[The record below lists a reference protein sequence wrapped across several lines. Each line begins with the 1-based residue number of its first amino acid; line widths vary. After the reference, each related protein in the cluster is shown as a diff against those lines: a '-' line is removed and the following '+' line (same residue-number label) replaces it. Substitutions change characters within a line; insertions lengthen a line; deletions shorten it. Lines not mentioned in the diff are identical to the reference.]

1 MKKVIVIKSN
11 KVLFYSSDI
20 SLGFFLFYKK
30 RRIMTVMTTHLG
42 TVESTLFVPMLGRIY
57 ASEHFPSILH
67 DTTALTLKS
76 QLPAEVLTNHTQTQ
90 YTYLA
95 SAVRS
100 ANIDR
105 HIQDFLSRNPDGAI
119 VQLGCGLETT
129 FNRNDNGRTRW
140 YGVDLPEVIKYRK
153 TLLPESHREKL
164 LATDAFSKQWL
175 RQVREEVGDV
185 PLLITASGLFYYFE
199 QKQVLDLLRMLGT
212 YGVIEVVFDAVNQRG
227 LRLMRRKWMKQV
239 GHADAQMYFCVD
251 SAKEL
256 ASNIANNVQVLADEP
271 FYRHID
277 KKGLKLSTKFNMIMS
292 DRLRMVKMIHLQ
304 YR

>member
-1 MKKVIVIKSN
+1 
-11 KVLFYSSDI
+11 
-20 SLGFFLFYKK
+20 
-30 RRIMTVMTTHLG
+30 MTVMTTHLG

-67 DTTALTLKS
+67 DKTALTLKS

-105 HIQDFLSRNPDGAI
+105 HIQDFLSRHPDGVI

-129 FNRNDNGRTRW
+129 FNRNDNGRTCW
-140 YGVDLPEVIKYRK
+140 YGVDLPEVIEYRK
-153 TLLPESHREKL
+153 TLLSESNREKL

-199 QKQVLDLLRMLGT
+199 RKQVLGLLRMLGS
-212 YGVIEVVFDAVNQRG
+212 YGMIEVVFDTVNQQG

-239 GHADAQMYFCVD
+239 GHADAQMYFCID

-256 ASNIANNVQVLADEP
+256 ASNIANNVQVMADEP
-271 FYRHID
+271 FYHHIN
-277 KKGLKLSTKFNMIMS
+277 KKGLKLSTKFNMAMS

>member
-1 MKKVIVIKSN
+1 
-11 KVLFYSSDI
+11 
-20 SLGFFLFYKK
+20 
-30 RRIMTVMTTHLG
+30 MTVMTTHLG

-57 ASEHFPSILH
+57 ASEYFPSILH
-67 DTTALTLKS
+67 DKTALTLKS
-76 QLPAEVLTNHTQTQ
+76 QLPAKVLTNHTQTQ

-105 HIQDFLSRNPDGAI
+105 HIQEFLSCHPDGVI

-129 FNRNDNGRTRW
+129 FNRNDNGQTRW

-153 TLLPESHREKL
+153 TLLSESHREKL
-164 LATDAFSKQWL
+164 LETNAFSKQWL
-175 RQVREEVGDV
+175 RRVRDEVGDV

-199 QKQVLDLLRMLGT
+199 QKQVLGLLRMLGT
-212 YGVIEVVFDAVNQRG
+212 YGVIEVVFDTVNQRG

-251 SAKEL
+251 SVKEL
-256 ASNIANNVQVLADEP
+256 ASNLANNVQVLVDEP

-277 KKGLKLSTKFNMIMS
+277 KKGLKLSTKFNMAMS
-292 DRLRMVKMIHLQ
+292 DRLRMVKMIHLR

>member
-1 MKKVIVIKSN
+1 
-11 KVLFYSSDI
+11 
-20 SLGFFLFYKK
+20 
-30 RRIMTVMTTHLG
+30 MTTHLG

-67 DTTALTLKS
+67 DKTALTLKS

-105 HIQDFLSRNPDGAI
+105 HIQDFLSRHPDGVI

-140 YGVDLPEVIKYRK
+140 YGVDLLEVIEYRK
-153 TLLPESHREKL
+153 TLLSESNREKL

-199 QKQVLDLLRMLGT
+199 QKQVLSLLRMLGS
-212 YGVIEVVFDAVNQRG
+212 YGMIEVVFDAVNQQG

-292 DRLRMVKMIHLQ
+292 DRLRMVKMIHLR

>member
-1 MKKVIVIKSN
+1 
-11 KVLFYSSDI
+11 
-20 SLGFFLFYKK
+20 
-30 RRIMTVMTTHLG
+30 MTVMTTHLG

-67 DTTALTLKS
+67 DKTALTLKS

-105 HIQDFLSRNPDGAI
+105 HIQDFLSRHPNGVI

-129 FNRNDNGRTRW
+129 FNRNDNGQTHW

-212 YGVIEVVFDAVNQRG
+212 YGVIEAVFDTVNQQG
-227 LRLMRRKWMKQV
+227 LRLIRRKWMKQV

-256 ASNIANNVQVLADEP
+256 ASSIANNIQVLADEP
-271 FYRHID
+271 FYCYID

-292 DRLRMVKMIHLQ
+292 DRLRMVKMIHLR

>member
-1 MKKVIVIKSN
+1 MLYLISTRVAFY
-11 KVLFYSSDI
+11 LLYSSDS

-30 RRIMTVMTTHLG
+30 RRIIIAMTTHLG

-67 DTTALTLKS
+67 DKTALTLKS

-105 HIQDFLSRNPDGAI
+105 HIQDFLSRHPDGVI

-129 FNRNDNGRTRW
+129 FNRNDNGRTCW
-140 YGVDLPEVIKYRK
+140 YGVDLPEVIEYRK
-153 TLLPESHREKL
+153 TLLSESNREKL

-199 QKQVLDLLRMLGT
+199 RKQVLGLLRMLGS
-212 YGVIEVVFDAVNQRG
+212 YGMIEVVFDTVNQQG

-239 GHADAQMYFCVD
+239 GHADAQMYFCID

-256 ASNIANNVQVLADEP
+256 ASNIANNVQVMADEP
-271 FYRHID
+271 FYHHIN
-277 KKGLKLSTKFNMIMS
+277 KKGLKLSTKFNMAMS
-292 DRLRMVKMIHLQ
+292 DRLRMVKMIHLR